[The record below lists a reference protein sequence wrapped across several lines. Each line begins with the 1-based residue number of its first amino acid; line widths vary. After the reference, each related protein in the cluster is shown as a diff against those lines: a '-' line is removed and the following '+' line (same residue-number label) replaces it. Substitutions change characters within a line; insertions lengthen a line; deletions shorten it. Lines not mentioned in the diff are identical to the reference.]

1 MHPQDILYHPKTH
14 KEVVCSGFWV
24 KGFKVKVDQDK
35 SSHYL
40 KRARCLILTNSWP
53 QEAGDMILG
62 LSGHVGIWAV

>member
-35 SSHYL
+35 SSLYL
-40 KRARCLILTNSWP
+40 KIASS
-53 QEAGDMILG
+53 LG
-62 LSGHVGIWAV
+62 EGNGTPLQYSYLENPINGGAW

>member
-1 MHPQDILYHPKTH
+1 MCK
-14 KEVVCSGFWV
+14 KELCARLWV